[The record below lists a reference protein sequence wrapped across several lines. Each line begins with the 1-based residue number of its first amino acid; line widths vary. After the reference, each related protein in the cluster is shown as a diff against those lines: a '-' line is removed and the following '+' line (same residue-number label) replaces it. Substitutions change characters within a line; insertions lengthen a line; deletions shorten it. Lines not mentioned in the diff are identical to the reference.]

1 MEKFTLLSAMAS
13 IMIGVYTLQRL
24 TWLGIAFIGLGLY
37 IFYRIFKTPTK

>member
-1 MEKFTLLSAMAS
+1 MEKFTLLSAMGS
-13 IMIGVYTLQRL
+13 IMIGIYILDRI